1 MSRAH
6 DLNKRC
12 LIVTTLA
19 LSVLSA
25 SCKAPT
31 EAKAGSCGGGSESL
45 SVVPRHNELDMFATR
60 TPTEL
65 RRLTGVGGC
74 LTYRKPM
81 TSSVET
87 KPIKVCDFE
96 QVHKPIEQRFPMC
109 IAHFRK
115 HGEPADNKQRLVVW
129 TSRNCI
135 DYADANAEFFIEFF
149 NDGKPIKVQVPRMR
163 WPANVRTQLAT
174 NQNEAI
180 AIQNGTYRG
189 VSAFADVH
197 NFERL
202 IIEVP
207 LEQWNPATSS
217 TAANKAQ
224 SLGQRLQE
232 IFDDQSKLVA
242 EIRSRQTE
250 NTQLLQKWLL
260 LTEKQSLLRVMQAAS
275 QSTCAS
281 ADSSACK
288 AQLEKDLTEEFVAGL
303 QYSGLASTPA
313 EFRNIWYERSRWQ
326 NITKALETLAL
337 ERQAL
342 FAELFNRVKGVSNP
356 SETQSSQRVNS
367 SVTFSGG
374 TVEDLALLHGYRR
387 DADDNG
393 VSDEIS
399 YQGLPMSYLFKLDSN
414 MAPNDR
420 APRGITFSPK
430 VKFGPNDEGQMISLF
445 GIAPVAFV
453 SSKDVQLGKFT
464 GRMVPAPSKGSAE
477 VYAATG
483 CR

>member
-6 DLNKRC
+6 DLDKRC
-12 LIVTTLA
+12 LIVTALA

-31 EAKAGSCGGGSESL
+31 EAKAGSCGTGSSNL
-45 SVVPRHNELDMFATR
+45 SVVPRHNELDMFAKR
-60 TPTEL
+60 ESAEL
-65 RRLTGVGGC
+65 SRLTGVGGC
-74 LTYRKPM
+74 LTYRRPT

-87 KPIKVCDFE
+87 KPMKVCDFE
-96 QVHKPIEQRFPMC
+96 QVHKPLDQRFPMC
-109 IAHFRK
+109 TAHFRK

-135 DYADANAEFFIEFF
+135 DYADSNAEFFVEFR
-149 NDGKPIKVQVPRMR
+149 NDGKPIKVQLPRMR
-163 WPANVRTQLAT
+163 WPVNIRTQLAS
-174 NQNEAI
+174 NQKEAL
-180 AIQNGTYRG
+180 AVQSGSYET

-197 NFERL
+197 NFERF

-207 LEQWNPATSS
+207 LEQWSPATAVASGS
-217 TAANKAQ
+217 KTQ

-232 IFDDQSKLVA
+232 IFDAQSKLVA
-242 EIRSRQTE
+242 EMRSGQAE
-250 NTQLLQKWLL
+250 NTQLLQRWLL
-260 LTEKQSLLRVMQAAS
+260 LTEKQSLLRVMQAAF
-275 QSTCAS
+275 QSKCAS

-288 AQLEKDLTEEFVAGL
+288 SQLEKDLTEEFLAGM
-303 QYSGLASTPA
+303 QYSDSNAGS
-313 EFRNIWYERSRWQ
+313 EFRRIWYERTSWQ
-326 NITKALETLAL
+326 NISKDLEKLAL
-337 ERQAL
+337 EREDL
-342 FAELFNRVKGVSNP
+342 FAELFSKVKGVS
-356 SETQSSQRVNS
+356 SASAKQSTQAASS

-374 TVEDLALLHGYRR
+374 RVEDLALLHGYRR

-399 YQGLPMSYLFKLDSN
+399 YQGLPMSYLFVLGSS
-414 MAPNDR
+414 MAPNESS
-420 APRGITFSPK
+420 PRGITFSSK

-453 SSKDVQLGKFT
+453 SSKEVQLGKFT
-464 GRMVPAPSKGSAE
+464 GVTVPAPSKGSAA

-483 CR
+483 CN